1 MPDPLSDGWRT
12 FTIAEVM
19 EYVDFADQRG
29 RIDAD
34 YITEFYRLWSAGAGY
49 CNRKGVLRRLIAPVK
64 QRIMR
69 IVTHMARRE
78 GWSYGVSAER
88 ILYVDT
94 PLGQVSF
101 HLQPWEGSDLPTYA
115 QPWSQ
120 LRNSDTILAALFD
133 AFQRRALP
141 QPESALTAA

>member
-94 PLGQVSF
+94 PLG
-101 HLQPWEGSDLPTYA
+101 PWEGSDLPTYA